1 MAISVFL
8 ADNRGVVRDGLCL
21 LLEAQ
26 QDISVVGNANGGRD
40 TVREV
45 RRVRPDLV
53 VMDIA
58 MPELGGIEAIP
69 EIHKACLSTRVLI
82 LTRLSTTEHIFQAL
96 QAGALGYLLMEATGA
111 ELVDAVRSVHAG
123 RRYLSQQITS
133 TIIDD
138 YTRNDHALSPMQS
151 LSNREKRILQLV
163 AEGKSSADAAK
174 ILSLSPKTVETY
186 RSRLRH
192 KLGISN
198 LSSLVKFAIQ
208 HGVVPLE

>member
-1 MAISVFL
+1 
-8 ADNRGVVRDGLCL
+8 
-21 LLEAQ
+21 
-26 QDISVVGNANGGRD
+26 
-40 TVREV
+40 VREV
-45 RRVRPDLV
+45 RRLRPDLV

-58 MPELGGIEAIP
+58 MPKLGGIEAIP

-138 YTRNDHALSPMQS
+138 YTRNDHAHGEAHVGIEATKGNNGYYLISGGNTM
-151 LSNREKRILQLV
+151 
-163 AEGKSSADAAK
+163 
-174 ILSLSPKTVETY
+174 TY
-186 RSRLRH
+186 RVRIRTPSFPHLQIIPLLSRGLMVADLIAI
-192 KLGISN
+192 LGSIDF
-198 LSSLVKFAIQ
+198 VMAD
-208 HGVVPLE
+208 VDR